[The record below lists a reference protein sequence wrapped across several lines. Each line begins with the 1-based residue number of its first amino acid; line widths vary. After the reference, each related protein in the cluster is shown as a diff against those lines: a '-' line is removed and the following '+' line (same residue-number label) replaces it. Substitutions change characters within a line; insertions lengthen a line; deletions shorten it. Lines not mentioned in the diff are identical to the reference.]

1 MFNFLA
7 PRSTTHILTLT
18 LAWGLLAYALQA
30 QEFTP
35 PSAPFVRVQG
45 EANISAPPDR
55 AQLDIG
61 IISQAPSAK
70 AVTDLNA
77 KQSSAVIDQLR
88 SVLSAANIKTVNF
101 SVNPNYRFPKDGGT
115 PETIGYAATN
125 TIRVNVD
132 TISMLPRVIEIA
144 TKAGASNVNRL
155 EFELRDEAKV
165 RARALAQAASQAHA
179 SAEALASSLKLRLG
193 RVLRVEEGQP
203 VIVSP
208 ARQVDISTVKAS
220 SADTPVEPGN
230 INIHASVNVMFEL
243 IEKE

>member
-1 MFNFLA
+1 
-7 PRSTTHILTLT
+7 
-18 LAWGLLAYALQA
+18 
-30 QEFTP
+30 
-35 PSAPFVRVQG
+35 VRVQG
-45 EANISAPPDR
+45 EANISVPPDR

-61 IISQAPSAK
+61 IISQASSAK

-77 KQSSAVIDQLR
+77 KQSTAVIEQLR
-88 SVLSAANIKTVNF
+88 SVLSASKIKTVNF

-125 TIRVNVD
+125 TIRLNVD
-132 TISMLPRVIEIA
+132 DIVTLPRVIEIA

-155 EFELRDEAKV
+155 EFALRDEARV

-179 SAEALASSLKLRLG
+179 SAEALAASLDLRLG

-208 ARQVDISTVKAS
+208 ARQVEISTVKAAT
-220 SADTPVEPGN
+220 ADTPIEPGN
-230 INIHASVNVMFEL
+230 INIHASVNLTFEL
-243 IEKE
+243 LIKK